1 MKSVLIIEDELL
13 VAQNIE
19 AILEDNG
26 FAVTGIAS
34 EVISAKNLIAHR
46 KPDVILCD
54 IYLKGTETGIDFAEY
69 ILNSS
74 LNIPVVFLTAFADTH
89 TIKRASAAQPV
100 AYLVKPFTDKQLVA
114 TLQLVTSTD
123 SENNVEIP
131 EPSPREKEILNWLA
145 KGNTS
150 KQIAQ
155 SLNLS
160 EHTVQT
166 HRKNLMNRYNTTS
179 SSELIAL
186 AIKFKWIKIGV

>member
-26 FAVTGIAS
+26 FIVTGIAT
-34 EVISAKNLIAHR
+34 EVTSAKNLIAHKR
-46 KPDVILCD
+46 PDVILCD

-74 LNIPVVFLTAFADTH
+74 LDIPIVFLTAFADTH

-114 TLQLVTSTD
+114 TLQLVTT
-123 SENNVEIP
+123 SEPDKNIEVP

-179 SSELIAL
+179 STELIAL
-186 AIKFKWIKIGV
+186 AIKLKWIKLGV

>member
-26 FAVTGIAS
+26 FIVTGIAT
-34 EVISAKNLIAHR
+34 EVTSAKNLIAHKR
-46 KPDVILCD
+46 PDVILCD

-74 LNIPVVFLTAFADTH
+74 LDIPIVFLTAFADTH

-114 TLQLVTSTD
+114 TLQLVTT
-123 SENNVEIP
+123 SEPDKNIVVP

-179 SSELIAL
+179 STELIAL
-186 AIKFKWIKIGV
+186 AIKLKWIKLGV

>member
-19 AILEDNG
+19 AILESNG
-26 FAVTGIAS
+26 FAVTGIATD
-34 EVISAKNLIAHR
+34 VNAAKSIIAYK

-69 ILNSS
+69 ILRAS
-74 LNIPVVFLTAFADTH
+74 LNIPVVFLTAYADTN
-89 TIKRASAAQPV
+89 TIKRASALQPV
-100 AYLVKPFTDKQLVA
+100 AYLVKPFTEKQILA
-114 TLQLVTSTD
+114 TLQLVATSE
-123 SENNVEIP
+123 SENNASVP
-131 EPSPREKEILNWLA
+131 EPSPREKEILQWLA

-150 KQIAQ
+150 KQIAA

-179 SSELIAL
+179 SSELVAL
-186 AIKFKWIKIGV
+186 AIKFKWIKLGV

>member
-26 FAVTGIAS
+26 FIVTGIAT
-34 EVISAKNLIAHR
+34 EVASAKNLIAHKR
-46 KPDVILCD
+46 PDVILCD

-74 LNIPVVFLTAFADTH
+74 LDIPIVFLTAFADTH

-114 TLQLVTSTD
+114 TLRLVTT
-123 SENNVEIP
+123 SEPDKNIVVP

-179 SSELIAL
+179 STELIAL
-186 AIKFKWIKIGV
+186 AIKLKWIKLGV

>member
-26 FAVTGIAS
+26 FIVTGIAT
-34 EVISAKNLIAHR
+34 EVTSAKNLIAHKR
-46 KPDVILCD
+46 PDVILCD

-74 LNIPVVFLTAFADTH
+74 LDIPIVFLTAFADTH

-114 TLQLVTSTD
+114 TLRLVTT
-123 SENNVEIP
+123 SEPDKNIVVP

-179 SSELIAL
+179 STELIAL
-186 AIKFKWIKIGV
+186 AIKLKWIKLGV